1 MSDTVTMYDSEN
13 VDAIPASAKW
23 VAGYIDQ
30 PGATWGALIKRFP
43 KARKIS
49 ITRTPTDTADVLDVE
64 RGAATALD
72 VPGWLN
78 RMRRAGRRPIVYT
91 SRAYVDQVLG
101 ACGSAEVQ
109 PPFLWVADWTG
120 KPHLVDGSIAT
131 QYASPTV
138 PYLSIRGDFDLSVVS
153 PEFPETYQSNPTK
166 GKPVIK
172 IPSAQQ
178 IGSYLRQAS
187 AIVAEVIAIG
197 NQAHLPPV
205 VRGVLAAA
213 GGLLLTVEHYLGDP
227 STGNPTPP
235 A

>member
-1 MSDTVTMYDSEN
+1 MVDLVTMYDSEN
-13 VDAIPASAKW
+13 VAAIPLNAKM
-23 VAGYIDQ
+23 VAGYVDE
-30 PGATWGALIKRFP
+30 PGRTWDALVARFRR
-43 KARKIS
+43 ARKLS
-49 ITRTPTDTADVLDVE
+49 ITRTPTDTADFLDVE
-64 RGAATALD
+64 NGAATALD
-72 VPGWLN
+72 VPGWCN
-78 RMRRAGRRPIVYT
+78 RMRLARRVPGVYC
-91 SRAYVDQVLG
+91 SISKWQSVAG
-101 ACGSAEVQ
+101 ACASAKVQ
-109 PPFLWVADWTG
+109 PPIRWDADWTG
-120 KPHLVDGSIAT
+120 VPHLTSGSVAT

-138 PYLSIRGDFDLSVVS
+138 PDPLNEGDFDLSLVDPAFS
-153 PEFPETYQSNPTK
+153 NAFPPLPK
-166 GKPVIK
+166 GPKPVIK

-227 STGNPTPP
+227 GTGNPTPP